1 MLSSTQSQP
10 TPVRSPGHS
19 QAINQVKVRQ
29 TFSNATGGSLSL
41 GHALRASPRVSNTS
55 PSARGKN
62 SQVDANK
69 SDKRTTNSS
78 MKRMNAILHP
88 EITSADVELVDG
100 TLTKMK
106 GSTDDLKQFLEWQ
119 FETDLAE
126 KDIMGL
132 KEQWK
137 RDADTVKLLVGE
149 FQENELCRYFRP
161 KPKWSIV

>member
-1 MLSSTQSQP
+1 
-10 TPVRSPGHS
+10 
-19 QAINQVKVRQ
+19 
-29 TFSNATGGSLSL
+29 
-41 GHALRASPRVSNTS
+41 
-55 PSARGKN
+55 
-62 SQVDANK
+62 
-69 SDKRTTNSS
+69 

>member
-1 MLSSTQSQP
+1 MLF
-10 TPVRSPGHS
+10 R
-19 QAINQVKVRQ
+19 
-29 TFSNATGGSLSL
+29 SNATGGSLSL
-41 GHALRASPRVSNTS
+41 GPTPCESTRVSNTS
-55 PSARGKN
+55 HSNRGKN
-62 SQVDANK
+62 PQVNA
-69 SDKRTTNSS
+69 DKLDKLTTNSS
-78 MKRMNAILHP
+78 MKRMNTILHP

-119 FETDLAE
+119 LETDLAE